1 MFGQC
6 LGIDAVGHG
15 CTVRDILMHLVTVFL
30 SLEETLK
37 VPNVGPLSVCL

>member
-15 CTVRDILMHLVTVFL
+15 CTVRDVLMHLVTVL
-30 SLEETLK
+30 SLEVTLK